1 MNKDHIT
8 QKELNKEALN
18 KELLNKEPLNKSTV
32 FLRQAEASDVDAL
45 EQLLNRCYRQAEG
58 WTNEADLVG
67 GIRTTKDELLAVIN
81 DPKHYVFIYPKTTT
95 GERDGKET
103 GELLGCIAVDI
114 KDDVATNQRAGNQ
127 KAYIGM
133 FAVLPELQGLGVGHQ
148 ILQAAET
155 FAQRHLQ
162 SNIQASAQ
170 NPARLT
176 MSILSHRP
184 ELLAYYQRRGYQL
197 NGNSMPFPVDGNNG
211 EPKRQDLELLELEK
225 LVS

>member
-8 QKELNKEALN
+8 QEELNKEA
-18 KELLNKEPLNKSTV
+18 LNKEPLNKSTV
-32 FLRQAEASDVDAL
+32 FLRQAEVGDIDAL

-67 GIRTTKDELLAVIN
+67 GIRTTRDELLAVIN

-95 GERDGKET
+95 GERGSKET

-197 NGNSMPFPVDGNNG
+197 SGNSMPFPVDGNNG

>member
-8 QKELNKEALN
+8 QEALN
-18 KELLNKEPLNKSTV
+18 KTTV

-45 EQLLNRCYRQAEG
+45 ERLLNRCYRQAEG

-95 GERDGKET
+95 SERDGKET

-127 KAYIGM
+127 KAYIAM
-133 FAVLPELQGLGVGHQ
+133 FAVLPELQALGVGHQ
-148 ILQAAET
+148 LPQAAET

-162 SNIQASAQ
+162 SNTQTPAQ

-184 ELLAYYQRRGYQL
+184 ELLAYYQRRGYEL

>member
-1 MNKDHIT
+1 MNKDHTNNDDI
-8 QKELNKEALN
+8 NKD
-18 KELLNKEPLNKSTV
+18 SV
-32 FLRQAEASDVDAL
+32 FLRQAKIEDIDAL
-45 EQLLNRCYRQAEG
+45 EQLLNLCYRQTEG

-67 GIRTTKDELLAVIN
+67 GIRITQDELARTIDN
-81 DPKHYVFIYPKTTT
+81 PTHYLFVYPKTST
-95 GERDGKET
+95 GERDGEET
-103 GELLGCIAVDI
+103 GELLGCIGVDMQVNAAA
-114 KDDVATNQRAGNQ
+114 K

-133 FAVLPELQGLGVGHQ
+133 FAVHPELQGRGVGHQ

-162 SNIQASAQ
+162 SDGQATDK

-184 ELLAYYQRRGYQL
+184 ELLSYYQRRGYQL
-197 NGNSMPFPVDGNNG
+197 NGNKMPFPNDGNNG

-225 LVS
+225 MVH

>member
-8 QKELNKEALN
+8 QEALN
-18 KELLNKEPLNKSTV
+18 KTTV
-32 FLRQAEASDVDAL
+32 FLRQAEASDIDAL

-162 SNIQASAQ
+162 ANTQTPAQ

>member
-8 QKELNKEALN
+8 QEALN
-18 KELLNKEPLNKSTV
+18 KTTV

-95 GERDGKET
+95 SERDGKET

-184 ELLAYYQRRGYQL
+184 ELLAYYQRRGYEL

>member
-1 MNKDHIT
+1 MNKEQINKNH
-8 QKELNKEALN
+8 LNRE
-18 KELLNKEPLNKSTV
+18 SV
-32 FLRQAEASDVDAL
+32 FLRQAEADDIDAL
-45 EQLLNRCYRQAEG
+45 EQLLNRCYRETEG

-67 GIRTTKDELLAVIN
+67 GIRITQAELASTIAN
-81 DPKHYVFIYPKTTT
+81 PKHYLFIYPKTTT
-95 GERDGKET
+95 GERGGDET

-114 KDDVATNQRAGNQ
+114 KVDSDVNKDDQNTSIDKN

-133 FAVLPELQGLGVGHQ
+133 FAVHPELQGQGVGNV

-155 FAQRHLQ
+155 FAERHLK
-162 SNIQASAQ
+162 SNDQ
-170 NPARLT
+170 PTRLT

-197 NGNSMPFPVDGNNG
+197 NGNKMPFPDDGNNG

-225 LVS
+225 IVNA

>member
-1 MNKDHIT
+1 MNKEQINKNH
-8 QKELNKEALN
+8 LNRD
-18 KELLNKEPLNKSTV
+18 SV
-32 FLRQAEASDVDAL
+32 FLRQAEADDIDAL
-45 EQLLNRCYRQAEG
+45 EQLLNRCYRETEG

-67 GIRTTKDELLAVIN
+67 GIRITQAELASIIAN
-81 DPKHYVFIYPKTTT
+81 PKHYLFIYPKTTT
-95 GERDGKET
+95 GERDADET

-114 KDDVATNQRAGNQ
+114 KVDDDVNKDDQNTSIDKN

-133 FAVLPELQGLGVGHQ
+133 FAVHPELQGHGVGNV

-155 FAQRHLQ
+155 FAERHLK
-162 SNIQASAQ
+162 SNDQ
-170 NPARLT
+170 PTRLT

-197 NGNSMPFPVDGNNG
+197 NGNKMPFPDNGNNG

-225 LVS
+225 IVNA

>member
-1 MNKDHIT
+1 MTDTAKNKKTDNDT
-8 QKELNKEALN
+8 ADKAAR
-18 KELLNKEPLNKSTV
+18 V
-32 FLRQAEASDVDAL
+32 FLRQADANDVSAL
-45 EQLLNRCYRQAEG
+45 EQLLNLCYRQDEG

-67 GIRTTKDELLAVIN
+67 GIRTTADELAGVIAN
-81 DPKHYVFIYPKTTT
+81 PKHYVFVYPQTDT
-95 GERDGKET
+95 GERGGKEI

-114 KDDVATNQRAGNQ
+114 KVETGADKKSHSN

-133 FAVLPELQGLGVGHQ
+133 FAVHPKLQGAGIGNV

-155 FAQRHLQ
+155 FADRHLK
-162 SNIQASAQ
+162 SNNQ
-170 NPARLT
+170 PTRLT

-211 EPKRQDLELLELEK
+211 EPKRDDLVLLELEK
-225 LVS
+225 IVNA

>member
-8 QKELNKEALN
+8 QEELNKEALN
-18 KELLNKEPLNKSTV
+18 REPLNKSTV
-32 FLRQAEASDVDAL
+32 FLRQAEVSDIDAL

-67 GIRTTKDELLAVIN
+67 GIRTTRDELLAVIN

-95 GERDGKET
+95 GERGSKET

>member
-1 MNKDHIT
+1 MNKENIN
-8 QKELNKEALN
+8 KEVLNKQQLN
-18 KELLNKEPLNKSTV
+18 RTTV
-32 FLRQAEASDVDAL
+32 FLRQAEANDIDAL

-58 WTNEADLVG
+58 WTNEADLIG
-67 GIRTTKDELLAVIN
+67 GIRTTKDELLAVIA
-81 DPKHYVFIYPKTTT
+81 DPRHYVFIYPKTTT
-95 GERDGKET
+95 GERDGEET

-114 KDDVATNQRAGNQ
+114 KDEADTNQHAGNK

-133 FAVLPELQGLGVGHQ
+133 FAVLPELQGHGVGHQ

-162 SNIQASAQ
+162 SNTSKSAQ
-170 NPARLT
+170 NSARLT

-197 NGNSMPFPVDGNNG
+197 NGNSMPFPIDGNNG

-225 LVS
+225 FVS